1 MNPLETV
8 PALLF
13 AFYTTSP
20 LSHPPFFFL
29 SSPSAPGEDEALEFA
44 RICFPAAARALRWI
58 EGICMGRG
66 GELVRHVRE
75 NRRNVTAEAQ
85 QMRAV
90 EKRGEEG

>member
-1 MNPLETV
+1 
-8 PALLF
+8 
-13 AFYTTSP
+13 
-20 LSHPPFFFL
+20 
-29 SSPSAPGEDEALEFA
+29 
-44 RICFPAAARALRWI
+44 
-58 EGICMGRG
+58 MGRG